1 MKWLKITNVIDL
13 TLVPVALIKSNMADV
28 GKLSEE
34 ASRRKERLLAMKNR
48 TKTSGEDPPAKKLAQ
63 GEMLPK

>member
-1 MKWLKITNVIDL
+1 MVKITNVIDL
-13 TLVPVALIKSNMADV
+13 TFVPVALVKSNMADV

-34 ASRRKERLLAMKNR
+34 AARRKERLLAMKNR
-48 TKTSGEDPPAKKLAQ
+48 TKTSGEDPPPAKKLAQ